1 MEILKM
7 IKEKEMKKYLK
18 PFIVFSVVSLLTLG
32 SFAQP
37 GQMMKRGRGF
47 GNMSHAAERSPVRII
62 LVLKAK
68 KEELKIT
75 DEQLKKVEDLAFSF
89 EEKMI
94 QARNAA
100 SLQQL
105 ELRKLMQD
113 RGNLDYDKIREELSK
128 ASESRSDMF
137 IDRLKLRDEIQGILT
152 PEQQEKLKVLQQEGP
167 RGKRQFLGGE
177 RQQRPHRFL
186 KFRNRIN

>member
-1 MEILKM
+1 
-7 IKEKEMKKYLK
+7 MKKSIRIL
-18 PFIVFSVVSLLTLG
+18 IVFSVVSLFTLG
-32 SFAQP
+32 SFAQS
-37 GQMMKRGRGF
+37 GKMMRRGRGF
-47 GNMSHAAERSPVRII
+47 GNMSHTEERSPARII
-62 LVLKAK
+62 MVLKAK

-75 DEQLKKVEDLAFSF
+75 DEQLKKIEDLVFSF

-113 RGNLDYDKIREELSK
+113 RDNLDYEKIRAELAK
-128 ASESRSDMF
+128 ESEKKHEMF

-167 RGKRQFLGGE
+167 RGKRQFSGGE

>member
-1 MEILKM
+1 
-7 IKEKEMKKYLK
+7 MKKSVRIL
-18 PFIVFSVVSLLTLG
+18 IVFSVVSLLTLG

-37 GQMMKRGRGF
+37 GQMMKRGREF
-47 GNMSHAAERSPVRII
+47 GNMSHAAERSPARII
-62 LVLKAK
+62 MVLKAK

-75 DEQLKKVEDLAFSF
+75 DEQLKKIEDLVFSF

-113 RGNLDYDKIREELSK
+113 RDNLDYEKIRAELAK
-128 ASESRSDMF
+128 ESEKKHEMF

-167 RGKRQFLGGE
+167 RGKRQFSGGE